1 MTSTSLQWIHSCGQ
15 RESLS
20 WSSILPKGT
29 IQAQDLASR
38 LLRVSPESRCTAA
51 EALSH
56 PYLAAYHDVAYEPD
70 CEAQVVV
77 DAERIEQ
84 MNADE
89 IKREL
94 LQLVY
99 LKHRL
104 HQVKKLSYSNEIVLF
119 LKVTVNDTSPVTSC
133 SHNDVEMMSAK
144 PAEAH
149 ITDGITSLPFVAST
163 HPRLTEHERQVERK
177 EQQRRSLLPEAVQE
191 AQKKQKSNPSQVRD
205 AIKSHSM
212 STTHS

>member
-1 MTSTSLQWIHSCGQ
+1 MIGAYFQWIHSCGQ

-29 IQAQDLASR
+29 IQAQDLASH

-84 MNADE
+84 VNANE
-89 IKREL
+89 IQKEL
-94 LQLVY
+94 MQLVY
-99 LKHRL
+99 LKR
-104 HQVKKLSYSNEIVLF
+104 
-119 LKVTVNDTSPVTSC
+119 
-133 SHNDVEMMSAK
+133 K
-144 PAEAH
+144 PY
-149 ITDGITSLPFVAST
+149 
-163 HPRLTEHERQVERK
+163 QVEK
-177 EQQRRSLLPEAVQE
+177 LFFSTKFLSFPKGHSQRHIAGG
-191 AQKKQKSNPSQVRD
+191 
-205 AIKSHSM
+205 
-212 STTHS
+212 